1 MNNYIVKQSDIV
13 DELYRNFSDTDRVPQ
28 TQRVEI
34 EEANLKELLEDLMS
48 VLSAKDVGEA
58 EQIISDYGRAY
69 LHMGFRG
76 GFAVA
81 KEILK

>member
-13 DELYRNFSDTDRVPQ
+13 DELYRNFSDTDRVPE
-28 TQRVEI
+28 TQRVAI
-34 EEANLKELLEDLMS
+34 EEANLQELLEDLRDFIPN
-48 VLSAKDVGEA
+48 SAIGEV
-58 EQIISDYGRAY
+58 EQIITDYGRAY

-81 KEILK
+81 KEIMK